1 MAAVLDG
8 DDQEDVGNSIYK
20 LPGSR
25 PPEEELIAND
35 SVMQLL
41 SGKCGTP
48 VTELRTQ
55 LGQFDSCHEY
65 FPYFARLMADDPH
78 YVVRIAAE
86 VFATSADTAS
96 IRRLIEQLKENT
108 V

>member
-1 MAAVLDG
+1 MSETQFINCPV
-8 DDQEDVGNSIYK
+8 
-20 LPGSR
+20 SR
-25 PPEEELIAND
+25 PPEDELVAND

-41 SGKCGTP
+41 SDKCGTP
-48 VTELRTQ
+48 VADLRTQ

-65 FPYFARLMADDPH
+65 FPYFARNFMADDPH

-86 VFATSADTAS
+86 VYATSADTAA